1 MFELLGRIKCFLN
14 SGMIIEILKN
24 RSAFFFH
31 IKIKK
36 MKPFFLSLLL
46 FGGCFAPQKQAQ
58 SYPPVNANADQTV
71 NTNPAYTPGTTQ
83 FGVMF
88 SDGSSAQDKLN
99 ILQQL
104 HVKTTRMTMSIE
116 TWNGSNAALEALQNA
131 GYKVLL
137 NVYWKKIRNADGT
150 KTPQNYPTGSE
161 LDTYRSKLNDILTKY
176 KPEVLLVENEE
187 LVLKFH
193 AGDISDYLNMLKV
206 AVEVAHSKGVKVSDG
221 GITNPQIS
229 LLVYDY
235 LIQQNQRDEA
245 TRFGNAAM
253 NARVL
258 KFAQN
263 HNMNSDLGQK
273 LSQAQKLVE
282 GLRNIDIDY
291 VNLHWYVRSAGN
303 GSGNNSMTT
312 NAVSAGLL
320 GRAVSFL
327 RTITGK
333 EVIIGECGQIDAD
346 AQLTTSMLQEI
357 SATGVPYAIWQGSD
371 NGTTKALNSGKS
383 LLPTGQA
390 FVKFID
396 QEK

>member
-1 MFELLGRIKCFLN
+1 
-14 SGMIIEILKN
+14 MIIENSNN
-24 RSAFFFH
+24 RFAVFFH
-31 IKIKK
+31 TKIKK
-36 MKPFFLSLLL
+36 MKPFLFSLLL

-71 NTNPAYTPGTTQ
+71 NTNTAYTPGTTE

-88 SDGSSAQDKLN
+88 ADVSSAQDKLN
-99 ILQQL
+99 ILKQL
-104 HVKTTRMTMSIE
+104 HVKTTRMTLSID
-116 TWNGSNAALEALQNA
+116 TWTGSNAALEALQNA

-161 LDTYRSKLNDILTKY
+161 LETYRSKLNDILTKY

-229 LLVYDY
+229 LLIYDY
-235 LIQQNQRDEA
+235 LVSQNQRDEA
-245 TRFGNAAM
+245 DSFGNAAM

-258 KFAQN
+258 KFAKS
-263 HNMNSDLGQK
+263 HDMSSDMGQK
-273 LSQAQKLVE
+273 LSQAQKLVQ
-282 GLRNIDIDY
+282 GLRTIDIDF
-291 VNLHWYVRSAGN
+291 VNLHWYEPLSEKG
-303 GSGNNSMTT
+303 TT
-312 NAVSAGLL
+312 NLSDNTGAVTPGALSH
-320 GRAVSFL
+320 AVDFL
-327 RTITGK
+327 TKFIGK
-333 EVIIGECGQIDAD
+333 PVILGECGQVNTNAS
-346 AQLTTSMLQEI
+346 LTTSMLQEI
-357 SATGVPYAIWQGSD
+357 SATGVPYAIWLSSD
-371 NGTTKALNSGKS
+371 NGTTKALNSGLS
-383 LLPTGQA
+383 LLPTGNA

-396 QEK
+396 QGK

>member
-1 MFELLGRIKCFLN
+1 
-14 SGMIIEILKN
+14 
-24 RSAFFFH
+24 
-31 IKIKK
+31 

>member
-24 RSAFFFH
+24 RSAVFFH

-71 NTNPAYTPGTTQ
+71 NTNPAYTPGITQ

-193 AGDISDYLNMLKV
+193 AGDMQHEFPCCAAFLAASHNSIVRKRLFAD
-206 AVEVAHSKGVKVSDG
+206 
-221 GITNPQIS
+221 TP
-229 LLVYDY
+229 
-235 LIQQNQRDEA
+235 RDQK
-245 TRFGNAAM
+245 RNGN
-253 NARVL
+253 
-258 KFAQN
+258 
-263 HNMNSDLGQK
+263 
-273 LSQAQKLVE
+273 
-282 GLRNIDIDY
+282 
-291 VNLHWYVRSAGN
+291 
-303 GSGNNSMTT
+303 
-312 NAVSAGLL
+312 
-320 GRAVSFL
+320 
-327 RTITGK
+327 TG
-333 EVIIGECGQIDAD
+333 
-346 AQLTTSMLQEI
+346 MRR
-357 SATGVPYAIWQGSD
+357 P
-371 NGTTKALNSGKS
+371 
-383 LLPTGQA
+383 
-390 FVKFID
+390 
-396 QEK
+396 